1 MGDADAPGAAEGDG
15 DQAERDRQAVAAQQR
30 RAPEA
35 REALQHHRV
44 NASLDQFNRRVGR
57 RDLDHDR
64 YHVDQECRR
73 EGAAASREHEA
84 PLGQVLVGW
93 NQHA

>member
-30 RAPEA
+30 RAPQA

-44 NASLDQFNRRVGR
+44 NASLDQFNRLVGQRDRDQDRHREDKGRRRVGEGR
-57 RDLDHDR
+57 RKAWHER
-64 YHVDQECRR
+64 RR
-73 EGAAASREHEA
+73 EARCIPGE
-84 PLGQVLVGW
+84 
-93 NQHA
+93 